1 MNIKGTTASP
11 HHRQIET
18 YYILHIIDYTLKIDG
33 CELEIKIQ
41 QTRIKIKFDEF

>member
-1 MNIKGTTASP
+1 MKIKGTTASP
-11 HHRQIET
+11 RHRQIET
-18 YYILHIIDYTLKIDG
+18 YYISDYTLKIDD